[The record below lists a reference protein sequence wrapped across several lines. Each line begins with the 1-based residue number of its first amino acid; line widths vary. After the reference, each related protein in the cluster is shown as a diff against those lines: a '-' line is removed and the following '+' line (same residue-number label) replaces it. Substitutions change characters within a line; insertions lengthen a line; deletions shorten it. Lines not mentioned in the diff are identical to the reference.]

1 MRWAHKVVEHHTE
14 AINNYTY
21 LSLSIMNNTYSKLI
35 NDIFSTVWFHVYGVQ
50 KQANLIYWYKCQIK
64 WLPWGRR
71 MLTGKRNKRNFWDAE
86 IFFVLIWVVV
96 VDAFKNSLNST
107 GMICAYTNVLCMSYI
122 SLNKWV
128 RVIVHGRIKGY
139 LE

>member
-1 MRWAHKVVEHHTE
+1 
-14 AINNYTY
+14 
-21 LSLSIMNNTYSKLI
+21 
-35 NDIFSTVWFHVYGVQ
+35 
-50 KQANLIYWYKCQIK
+50 
-64 WLPWGRR
+64 

-122 SLNKWV
+122 SLNK
-128 RVIVHGRIKGY
+128 
-139 LE
+139 